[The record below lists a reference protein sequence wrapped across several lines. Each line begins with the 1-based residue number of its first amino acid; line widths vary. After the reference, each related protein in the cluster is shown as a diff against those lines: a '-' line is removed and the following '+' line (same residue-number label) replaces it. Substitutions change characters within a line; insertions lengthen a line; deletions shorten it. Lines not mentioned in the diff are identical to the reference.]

1 MSKGVMKIKPKGT
14 KPNEVQRSVEPHAN
28 LSILE
33 LMDGITNTTE
43 DLQEV
48 MRRLDDLSYDTDV
61 LNQQVASAYRDYLEA
76 KTGLDEHLKTV
87 EQFVQKKRFLYAQ
100 LAGYS
105 DAFKNRMGE

>member
-1 MSKGVMKIKPKGT
+1 MSKGVMKIKPKQ
-14 KPNEVQRSVEPHAN
+14 KPTADPYAN

-33 LMDGITNTTE
+33 LMDHITNTTE

-48 MRRLDDLSYDTDV
+48 MRRLDDLSEDTDV

-87 EQFVQKKRFLYAQ
+87 EQFVQRKKHLSIQ

-105 DAFKNRMGE
+105 DAFKNRMD

>member
-1 MSKGVMKIKPKGT
+1 MAKRT

-48 MRRLDDLSYDTDV
+48 IREIAELNEDTAELKQDV
-61 LNQQVASAYRDYLEA
+61 EYAYNNYLEQKDA
-76 KTGLDEHLKTV
+76 LDEHLKTV
-87 EQFVQKKRFLYAQ
+87 EQLVQKKKFLYAE
-100 LAGYS
+100 LADYS
-105 DAFKNRMGE
+105 DAFKSRMD

>member
-1 MSKGVMKIKPKGT
+1 MAKGVMKTNPKQKPT
-14 KPNEVQRSVEPHAN
+14 ADPYAN

-33 LMDGITNTTE
+33 LMDHITNTTE

-48 MRRLDDLSYDTDV
+48 IRRLDDLSEDTDV

-87 EQFVQKKRFLYAQ
+87 EQFVQRRKHLSKL

-105 DAFKNRMGE
+105 DEFKNRMD

>member
-1 MSKGVMKIKPKGT
+1 MAKRT

-48 MRRLDDLSYDTDV
+48 IRRLDDLNEDTEV
-61 LNQQVASAYRDYLEA
+61 WKNQVDSAYRDYLEELE
-76 KTGLDEHLKTV
+76 GYEGHLKKV
-87 EQFVQKKRFLYAQ
+87 EEYVQRKKFLSTQ

-105 DAFKNRMGE
+105 DAFKNRMD

>member
-1 MSKGVMKIKPKGT
+1 MSKGVMKTKPKA
-14 KPNEVQRSVEPHAN
+14 KPTADPYAN
-28 LSILE
+28 LSIHQ
-33 LMDGITNTTE
+33 LMDHITNTTE

-48 MRRLDDLSYDTDV
+48 IRRLDDLSEDTDV

-87 EQFVQKKRFLYAQ
+87 EQFVQRKKHLSIQ

-105 DAFKNRMGE
+105 DAFKSRMD